1 MSIELMNKAF
11 KANLPPASKL
21 LLIAL
26 CDYANDDGI
35 CYPSLKTIQ
44 SKVNLGKTNITYI
57 LKSFE
62 LLNVIER
69 SKRKRENGSYTS
81 TIYTIKNIDNIS
93 YDKFQKAYQEVKKYI
108 KSSLSEQYPQND
120 VVNMHAHK
128 SEHLETSTSNHH
140 SNLSSKREDFNT
152 FRKRIIEQ
160 FSGKPLAQCV
170 PSFLKETVISL
181 SKAGYLHNEFS
192 HQDLDR
198 SDAIMVWNWLY
209 ENQHMLLNNDAKNN
223 ISIS

>member
-1 MSIELMNKAF
+1 MSIGLMNKAF

-26 CDYANDDGI
+26 CDYANDDGL

-62 LLNVIER
+62 FLNIIER
-69 SKRKRENGSYTS
+69 SQRKRENGSYTS
-81 TIYTIKNIDNIS
+81 TIYTIRNIDNIS
-93 YDKFQKAYQEVKKYI
+93 YDQFKKVYQKVRENMKRSQN
-108 KSSLSEQYPQND
+108 EQSPISD
-120 VVNMHAHK
+120 IVNMDAYK
-128 SEHLETSTSNHH
+128 SEHLEASTSNHH
-140 SNLSSKREDFNT
+140 LNLSSKREDFNT

-160 FSGKPLAQCV
+160 FSGKPLAQGV

-223 ISIS
+223 ISLS

>member
-1 MSIELMNKAF
+1 MSIELINKAF
-11 KANLPPASKL
+11 KTDLQPAPKL

-26 CDYANDDGI
+26 CDYANDDGA

-44 SKVNLGKTNITYI
+44 SKVNIGKTNVTYI
-57 LKSFE
+57 LKVFE

-69 SKRKRENGSYTS
+69 SKRIRANGSYTS
-81 TIYTIKNIDNIS
+81 TTYIIKNIDGIS
-93 YDKFQKAYQEVKKYI
+93 QDKFQKAYQEVKKYI
-108 KSSLSEQYPQND
+108 KKSQSEQYCTSD
-120 VVNMHAHK
+120 VVNKSKQK
-128 SEHLETSTSNHH
+128 SEHLETSSSKHYL
-140 SNLSSKREDFNT
+140 NLSSKREDFNT

-160 FSGKPLAQCV
+160 FSGKPLAQGV
-170 PSFLKETVISL
+170 PSFLPETVISL

-209 ENQHMLLNNDAKNN
+209 DNQHILLNYDAKSNV
-223 ISIS
+223 SLS

>member
-11 KANLPPASKL
+11 KTNLPPASKL

-69 SKRKRENGSYTS
+69 SQRKRENGSYTS
-81 TIYTIKNIDNIS
+81 TVYTIGNIESIS
-93 YDKFQKAYQEVKKYI
+93 YDKFQEVYQEVKKYV
-108 KSSLSEQYPQND
+108 KRSQNEQSPISD
-120 VVNMHAHK
+120 VVNMDAYK
-128 SEHLETSTSNHH
+128 SEHLETSTSNLYL
-140 SNLSSKREDFNT
+140 NLSSKREDFNS
-152 FRKRIIEQ
+152 FRKRIIEE
-160 FSGKPLAQCV
+160 FSGKPIAQGV

-181 SKAGYLHNEFS
+181 SKTGYLHNEIS

-209 ENQHMLLNNDAKNN
+209 ENQHMLLNNGVQNN
-223 ISIS
+223 VLLS

>member
-11 KANLPPASKL
+11 KANLPPSSKL

-35 CYPSLKTIQ
+35 CYPSLKTIR

-69 SKRKRENGSYTS
+69 SQRKRENGSYTS
-81 TIYTIKNIDNIS
+81 TVYTIRNIESIS
-93 YDKFQKAYQEVKKYI
+93 YNKFQKVYQEVKKYV
-108 KSSLSEQYPQND
+108 KRSQNEQSPISD
-120 VVNMHAHK
+120 VVNMDAYK

-140 SNLSSKREDFNT
+140 LNLSSKREDFNT

-160 FSGKPLAQCV
+160 FSGKPLAQGV
-170 PSFLKETVISL
+170 PSFLKETIISL

-209 ENQHMLLNNDAKNN
+209 ENQHMLINNDDKNN
-223 ISIS
+223 ISLS